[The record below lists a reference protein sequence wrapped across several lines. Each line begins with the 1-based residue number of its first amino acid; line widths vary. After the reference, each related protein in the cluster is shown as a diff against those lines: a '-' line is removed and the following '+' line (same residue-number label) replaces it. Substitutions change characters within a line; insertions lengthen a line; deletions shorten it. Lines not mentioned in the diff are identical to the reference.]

1 MKSVWDTC
9 IFYLLSDQCL
19 ADLQAYQNGKQ
30 MFSTHIQEFDND
42 VIEVDGHYE
51 FKRHI
56 VAAKSADFAAIKNEF
71 LNQLIANLN
80 KR

>member
-1 MKSVWDTC
+1 
-9 IFYLLSDQCL
+9 
-19 ADLQAYQNGKQ
+19 